1 MPAAWSGAPRTEGK
15 PVNDQ
20 ALPPAMSAG
29 PEPSADVITRH
40 REGHKNRVTPVLRN
54 TVPARTDPLDR
65 KLDKLLTVCLR
76 AARAHG

>member
-1 MPAAWSGAPRTEGK
+1 
-15 PVNDQ
+15 
-20 ALPPAMSAG
+20 MSAG

-65 KLDKLLTVCLR
+65 KLDKLLAVCLR